1 MYTLFRILTDF
12 CSIKLLKWNINWSLS
27 EKEYKIF
34 NIGPNKFSARVKV
47 YFAQIPKTADTSCCL
62 RGYMG

>member
-34 NIGPNKFSARVKV
+34 NIGPNNIKV
-47 YFAQIPKTADTSCCL
+47 LSE
-62 RGYMG
+62 G